1 MNARLPAIC
10 GLLAK
15 SILFI
20 IGFIAI
26 LEFSIRLAMPEY
38 NPAKHLAFSWHH
50 QNLIL
55 GQPNTVQ
62 RQIKNTGDFNV
73 EVRFNRYGLRD
84 SSDIKTADFK
94 DFILV
99 GDSFSFGWGVEETE
113 RLGEKLAEKIGR
125 HVYNAAVPGDLVTY
139 ERLIEYALELT
150 GKPLRVIIGL
160 NMETDIL
167 PYHAKDAAPVS
178 DPQTADPSA
187 FNLMSVKAFLTR
199 HSAVYF
205 LMTQQVHQHPVLR
218 EYAVSLGLIRPNL
231 NASLTDVPD
240 ETAVAAT
247 IRRLSKIAARF
258 RATVVVIPSRYT
270 WFGPRQ
276 KVLSAIH
283 DEISRGLAERN
294 IDILDLKPVFEAN
307 GAPLAYH
314 FENDGHWR
322 PAGHAKAAEVLARH
336 LKVRFGNAL

>member
-1 MNARLPAIC
+1 MF
-10 GLLAK
+10 GQLAK
-15 SILFI
+15 GILFFFC
-20 IGFIAI
+20 FIAI

-38 NPAKHLAFSWHH
+38 NPTKHLAFSWHH
-50 QNLIL
+50 ENLIL

-84 SSDIKTADFK
+84 SNDIQSADHK

-113 RLGEKLAEKIGR
+113 RLGEQLAEKIGR
-125 HVYNAAVPGDLVTY
+125 HVYNAAVPGDLDTY
-139 ERLIEYALELT
+139 ERLIDYAFKLAD
-150 GKPLRVIIGL
+150 KPLRVIIGL

-167 PYHAKDAAPVS
+167 PYRAEVSAPVTDLKKS
-178 DPQTADPSA
+178 EPSA
-187 FNLMSVKAFLTR
+187 FNLMAVKAILTR
-199 HSAVYF
+199 HFSVYF
-205 LMTQQVHQHPVLR
+205 LMTQQVHQHPILR
-218 EYAVSLGLIRPNL
+218 EHAVSLGLIRPNL

-240 ETAVAAT
+240 ETAIAAT
-247 IRRLSKIAARF
+247 VRRMSQIAALF
-258 RATVVVIPSRYT
+258 KATVIIIPSRYT

-276 KVLSAIH
+276 QALSTIH
-283 DEISRGLAERN
+283 EEISRDLAARN
-294 IDILDLKPVFEAN
+294 IDILDLKPVFEAD
-307 GAPLAYH
+307 GAPLEYH